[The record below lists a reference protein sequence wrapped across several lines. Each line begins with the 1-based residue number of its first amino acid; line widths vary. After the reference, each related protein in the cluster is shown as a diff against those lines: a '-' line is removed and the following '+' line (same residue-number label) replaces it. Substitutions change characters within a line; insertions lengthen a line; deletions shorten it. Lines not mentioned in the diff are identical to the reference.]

1 MIPKG
6 EHETAR
12 TLKLK
17 LATDQTMAEYAYVPF
32 DVPAKTTR
40 INLTYNYPKSDTCII
55 DLGVGNP
62 DLTDFPSKG
71 GLVGW
76 SGGAQ
81 RDIFIATDGASPG
94 YQPGI
99 RTGTWQVILGLYRV
113 PNEPVTVEI
122 EITFDFAPR
131 VAARPAAPSIGPPR
145 GPSWY
150 CGDLHCHTDHSDA
163 KGSAATL
170 HATARRE
177 GLDFLAVS
185 DHNTTTAHASYFDHL
200 TSADLV
206 FVPAYEFT
214 TERGHGNVFG
224 AREVEDFRIRN
235 DLDVVDMI
243 GRIRAKGH
251 LFSINRDKPN
261 IPWRYALPEID
272 CMEVWHA
279 PWPSGN
285 NISLKRYQARLSKGQ
300 RITAVGGSDFHQ
312 PAVADIRNLATLARP
327 CTFLFCEELSIEGI
341 LDALGKGRNF
351 VTESP
356 DGPRLVLNVGDIGH
370 GGEIAGAKTISLAYH
385 ATDVAGDILEIWDA
399 TGCIATAPIINTQER
414 GVLELTGA
422 CGFLRGQIIAGNS
435 RDTFVSAAQA
445 HIAAGKGGRLD
456 WSNALDQPVLRSLTS
471 PIYLV

>member
-55 DLGVGNP
+55 DLGVSNP

-81 RDIFIATDGASPG
+81 RYIFIATDGASPG

-131 VAARPAAPSIGPPR
+131 VAAQPAAPSIGPPR

-185 DHNTTTAHASYFDHL
+185 DHNRTGPWECLWRA
-200 TSADLV
+200 
-206 FVPAYEFT
+206 
-214 TERGHGNVFG
+214 RG
-224 AREVEDFRIRN
+224 
-235 DLDVVDMI
+235 
-243 GRIRAKGH
+243 
-251 LFSINRDKPN
+251 
-261 IPWRYALPEID
+261 
-272 CMEVWHA
+272 
-279 PWPSGN
+279 
-285 NISLKRYQARLSKGQ
+285 
-300 RITAVGGSDFHQ
+300 
-312 PAVADIRNLATLARP
+312 
-327 CTFLFCEELSIEGI
+327 
-341 LDALGKGRNF
+341 
-351 VTESP
+351 
-356 DGPRLVLNVGDIGH
+356 
-370 GGEIAGAKTISLAYH
+370 
-385 ATDVAGDILEIWDA
+385 
-399 TGCIATAPIINTQER
+399 
-414 GVLELTGA
+414 
-422 CGFLRGQIIAGNS
+422 
-435 RDTFVSAAQA
+435 
-445 HIAAGKGGRLD
+445 
-456 WSNALDQPVLRSLTS
+456 
-471 PIYLV
+471 